1 MEDSSDLQLVR
12 ICFEATVARL
22 ETTRCE
28 SIAMSG
34 LRVAGALI
42 GKFPGFIATL
52 PPVDLQRL
60 IDGYDMS
67 GETHKLTV
75 ACMN

>member
-22 ETTRCE
+22 ETTGCE
-28 SIAMSG
+28 SVAMSG
-34 LRVAGALI
+34 IRVAGALI

-52 PPVDLQRL
+52 LPVDFQRL
-60 IDGYDMS
+60 IDGYDLS
-67 GETHKLTV
+67 GETHELTV
-75 ACMN
+75 DRVN